1 MFKLARSPASNGPGS
16 ESAWPELTKERRE
29 ELDMRA
35 RRSSYGRGAG
45 SHIRARSGAAK
56 LNGRVRDARGQI
68 RVGPDHGLAV
78 SLTAVFAFSWAKS
91 GWSLPGRWT
100 ARRWEAD
107 R

>member
-1 MFKLARSPASNGPGS
+1 MFKFAWSPASSGPES

-56 LNGRVRDARGQI
+56 INGRVRVARGQI
-68 RVGPDHGLAV
+68 RVGPDHGPNV
-78 SLTAVFAFSWAKS
+78 TLTAVYAFGWAKS
-91 GWSLPGRWT
+91 GRPMPGRWT